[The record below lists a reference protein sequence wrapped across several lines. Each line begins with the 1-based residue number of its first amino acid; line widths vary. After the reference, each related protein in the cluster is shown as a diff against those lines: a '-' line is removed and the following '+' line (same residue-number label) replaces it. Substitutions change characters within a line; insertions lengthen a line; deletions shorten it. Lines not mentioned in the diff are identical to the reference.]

1 MDDICL
7 EEIAPEMSS
16 LASPIIPR
24 DFSDLIEIDV
34 SRFPGMDDLD
44 SRLVWLLQKHADPTP
59 GKKSIQVKAR
69 RLITDMLSTEHDDQ
83 TYTRCLEIGIVTFEI
98 TAVQLRWVDIP
109 WQLKRQS
116 ANYCDS
122 RIMMLFNKPNVAYPH
137 PRIRNIN

>member
-16 LASPIIPR
+16 LASPIIPG

-34 SRFPGMDDLD
+34 SRFPGIDDLD

-69 RLITDMLSTEHDDQ
+69 RLVTDMLLTEHDDLHALL
-83 TYTRCLEIGIVTFEI
+83 RDWDRNFEM
-98 TAVQLRWVDIP
+98 TTVQLRWVDIP
-109 WQLKRQS
+109 LQLKRQS

-122 RIMMLFNKPNVAYPH
+122 RIMMLFNKPNVADLH